1 MEKGFG
7 SYGRPKR
14 AWCDVSEEMGDID
27 QHDVHAGIFEGKCL

>member
-14 AWCDVSEEMGDID
+14 AWCDVFEETGDID
-27 QHDVHAGIFEGKCL
+27 QHDVHAGIFDGNGL

>member
-14 AWCDVSEEMGDID
+14 KWCDVFGEMGDID
-27 QHDVHAGIFEGKCL
+27 QHDVHAGKFEGKGL